1 MTKPQRP
8 TVAHYLVRSSLLA
21 FLVVAAYCYTLTLP
35 ASKDV
40 TTKEFEISKGE
51 SVKSI
56 ASRLKSADF
65 IRSSLFFR
73 LIVRQNKLTVQAGI
87 YELSPSLAPNI
98 LAQTLT
104 KGLAIDQKI
113 TIPEGYRLEQIA
125 ETAGIPVKDF
135 LASAK
140 GMEGQLFPDT
150 YFVKEGI
157 TATELVKIMHDN
169 FLKKVGTIDKNTLI
183 LASLIE
189 RETRGD
195 AEKPVVA
202 GILNKRMEAGWALEL
217 DATVQ
222 YFLGKP
228 GSWWPNTTLL
238 DRKLKSP
245 YNTYLNQGLPPV
257 PICNPGLSSIK
268 AAQNPE
274 SSPYW
279 FYLHDRSGVIRYGA
293 TLSEHN
299 ANIAKYIK

>member
-245 YNTYLNQGLPPV
+245 YNTYLNQGLPPG